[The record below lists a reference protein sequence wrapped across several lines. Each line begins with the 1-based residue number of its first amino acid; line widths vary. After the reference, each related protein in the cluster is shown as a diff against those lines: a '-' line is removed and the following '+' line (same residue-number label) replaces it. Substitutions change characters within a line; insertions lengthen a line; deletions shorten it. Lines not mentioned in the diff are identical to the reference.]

1 MILLA
6 DFFSFAGE
14 HWTDALEITLLAVA
28 IYYTWRIF
36 RGTPGSNVLIGLVT
50 LFLVVTLASQLLGL
64 PVIGW
69 IATRLSAVLI
79 VAMIIIFQPELRRA
93 LAAIGSHRI
102 FFPVR
107 KTVSVEEQ
115 LTEITFELSNRQL
128 GALLAI
134 ERGQNIESFAQSGVA
149 IDAVLSPEL
158 VVSIF
163 FPKTPLHDGGLI
175 IRNDRI
181 VSAACIFPVSQSA
194 DLDRSL
200 GLRHRAALGLAEES
214 DAVIVVVSEE
224 TGIVS
229 ICHGRRIERNLEP
242 ETFQARLGTLLASS
256 HEKTDSKQLAGKVRV
271 AGDRH
276 RPLGGDQEEHRDNP
290 LAF

>member
-1 MILLA
+1 MTFSDFRTFA
-6 DFFSFAGE
+6 DE
-14 HWTDALEITLLAVA
+14 HWADAVEIALLTIAN
-28 IYYTWRIF
+28 YYIWKLF
-36 RGTPGSNVLIGLVT
+36 KGTRGSNVLAGLVT

-64 PVIGW
+64 PVITW

-79 VAMIIIFQPELRRA
+79 VALLIIFQPELRRGLA
-93 LAAIGSHRI
+93 LLGSHRLL
-102 FFPVR
+102 FPVR
-107 KTVSVEEQ
+107 KTAPVEDQ

-128 GALLAI
+128 GALLAV
-134 ERGQNIESFAQSGVA
+134 ERGQNIESFAQSGVPV
-149 IDAVLSPEL
+149 DAALSPEL
-158 VVSIF
+158 IVSIF

-181 VSAACIFPVSQSA
+181 VSAACIFPVSQQG

-214 DAVIVVVSEE
+214 DAVVIVVSEE

-229 ICHGRRIERNLEP
+229 ICHGGRIERNFDP
-242 ETFQARLGTLLASS
+242 ETFRARLGALLASS
-256 HEKTDSKQLAGKVRV
+256 HEESDSEQLAGKVRV
-271 AGDRH
+271 AGARH
-276 RPLGGDQEEHRDNP
+276 RVVGGDQEEHRDNP

>member
-1 MILLA
+1 MILATFLE
-6 DFFSFAGE
+6 FAGG
-14 HWTDALEITLLAVA
+14 HWTDALEIALLAVA
-28 IYYTWRIF
+28 IYYIWRIF
-36 RGTPGSNVLIGLVT
+36 HGTPGSHVLAGLIT
-50 LFLVVTLASQLLGL
+50 LFLGVTLASQVLGL
-64 PVIGW
+64 QVISW

-79 VAMIIIFQPELRRA
+79 VAILIIFQPELRRG
-93 LAAIGSHRI
+93 LAALGSHRL
-102 FFPVR
+102 FFPTR
-107 KTVSVEEQ
+107 KTPAAVDQ

-134 ERGQNIESFAQSGVA
+134 ERGQNIETFAQSGVP
-149 IDAVLSPEL
+149 IDAALSPEL

-163 FPKTPLHDGGLI
+163 FPKTPLHDGGVI

-181 VSAACIFPVSQSA
+181 VSAACIFPVSQQG

-214 DAVIVVVSEE
+214 DAVIIVVSEE

-229 ICHGRRIERNLEP
+229 ICQRSEIERNFDP
-242 ETFQARLGTLLASS
+242 EHLRTRLGELLFSS
-256 HEKTDSKQLAGKVRV
+256 NEEPDPEQLAGKVRV
-271 AGDRH
+271 TRTRN
-276 RPLGGDQEEHRDNP
+276 RPLGGDQKEHRDNP